1 MTRFRRYRGLV
12 VWLVGLLLPGVVY
25 AQGAVITG
33 TVKSEQGQVLGAVR
47 VAIEELN
54 VAVATNDQGV
64 YRITLAPERV
74 RGQVVVLRVRAIGYQ
89 PQTRQLTL
97 NPGTYTEDFTLR
109 VDINRLSE
117 VVVTGVT
124 GATETKKLAFTVSKV
139 DQADM
144 PVVGRTALEAL
155 QGKVTGAKVVLPS
168 GRPGTAPSIVL
179 RGAKSLNLSLTPLII
194 VDGVVFQ
201 GALQDLNPDDIE
213 SMEVIKGAA
222 AASTY
227 GSRAQNGVITIT
239 TKSGR
244 SAAQGA
250 RFSMRS
256 ENGFSDVQS
265 EYPFSRLHWLVMD
278 ETHTKF
284 CIVQTGLP
292 PCSRVV
298 DFEAEAFRVNDQG
311 EIAAL
316 SPYNFERDAGIGLSL
331 SKPLLKGIFQVEQWP
346 KRYNPIAQV
355 VQPGLY
361 NNTNLDMSGRFNN
374 TAMFASVGNFYQ
386 QGAIRFL
393 KGYRRNSARLNIDQQ
408 VSDEMSVSL
417 NTTYSKTANYP
428 TIDFFRV
435 TRVPAAVDL
444 LRRDSRGRLF
454 IRSNPLNQGQQNQ
467 NPLYDGENL
476 ASRSDVDRYLG
487 SLTAR
492 YTPFPWLDFEAI
504 AATDRRRSSGFTQRE
519 KGYRVTALAQSS
531 VYLGTLSESS
541 DLDEAWN
548 VSLQGTARKSNFV
561 LDGLDV
567 RLNARYAFERQD
579 SWGVSAGGNTLAVPG
594 LLTLNNVTV
603 VSSPSSSRT
612 SVRAMGILGGV
623 AFDYKGKYI
632 VDALFRRDGSSL
644 FGAAE
649 RWHPYYRASLAWRL
663 SDEGWWGL
671 SGVVNDLKLRASVG
685 TAGGRPGFTYQYET
699 FTIGTGG
706 TVTSNQLGN
715 RFLKP
720 ENTTETEF
728 GLDAELY
735 RKYGLNVTYS
745 RSITDDIML
754 QVPVSS
760 SSGFSSQWR
769 NAGAIENR
777 TWEAS
782 LNVPVVT
789 SATATWVWRF
799 SYDRN
804 RAYLTKLNV
813 PEFTRT
819 TESSRF
825 EFRAGERLGNVYG
838 TYFVRDCSDLPA
850 QFAANCGGPGSQF
863 QRNDEGYIV
872 WTGGYLPTEGI
883 TRNLWQAVL
892 PGCLVNGVPVN
903 QTGEV
908 NCRAAGGVVNNPWAI
923 PALHWGMLIVL
934 RDSTANKVFRKLGN
948 TEPDFR
954 LSWSQNFNWKR
965 LTVYALVDGSYGN
978 KLFNEEVHWSLG
990 DFMVRYE
997 DQEGKNLGNAKPLG
1011 YYWRATS
1018 PDNGAGVGGY
1028 YDVLGVN
1035 NHTFEKGA
1043 YTKLREVSV
1052 SYAFGPIRGV
1062 GDWSLSVVGRNLW
1075 TITDFLG
1082 WDPETG
1088 GGVLNSSA
1096 IGAVAAYQYP
1106 QTRTFTVTLQTR
1118 F

>member
-1 MTRFRRYRGLV
+1 
-12 VWLVGLLLPGVVY
+12 
-25 AQGAVITG
+25 
-33 TVKSEQGQVLGAVR
+33 
-47 VAIEELN
+47 
-54 VAVATNDQGV
+54 
-64 YRITLAPERV
+64 
-74 RGQVVVLRVRAIGYQ
+74 
-89 PQTRQLTL
+89 
-97 NPGTYTEDFTLR
+97 
-109 VDINRLSE
+109 
-117 VVVTGVT
+117 
-124 GATETKKLAFTVSKV
+124 
-139 DQADM
+139 
-144 PVVGRTALEAL
+144 
-155 QGKVTGAKVVLPS
+155 
-168 GRPGTAPSIVL
+168 
-179 RGAKSLNLSLTPLII
+179 
-194 VDGVVFQ
+194 
-201 GALQDLNPDDIE
+201 
-213 SMEVIKGAA
+213 
-222 AASTY
+222 
-227 GSRAQNGVITIT
+227 
-239 TKSGR
+239 
-244 SAAQGA
+244 
-250 RFSMRS
+250 
-256 ENGFSDVQS
+256 
-265 EYPFSRLHWLVMD
+265 
-278 ETHTKF
+278 
-284 CIVQTGLP
+284 
-292 PCSRVV
+292 
-298 DFEAEAFRVNDQG
+298 
-311 EIAAL
+311 
-316 SPYNFERDAGIGLSL
+316 
-331 SKPLLKGIFQVEQWP
+331 
-346 KRYNPIAQV
+346 
-355 VQPGLY
+355 
-361 NNTNLDMSGRFNN
+361 
-374 TAMFASVGNFYQ
+374 
-386 QGAIRFL
+386 
-393 KGYRRNSARLNIDQQ
+393 
-408 VSDEMSVSL
+408 
-417 NTTYSKTANYP
+417 
-428 TIDFFRV
+428 
-435 TRVPAAVDL
+435 
-444 LRRDSRGRLF
+444 
-454 IRSNPLNQGQQNQ
+454 
-467 NPLYDGENL
+467 
-476 ASRSDVDRYLG
+476 
-487 SLTAR
+487 
-492 YTPFPWLDFEAI
+492 
-504 AATDRRRSSGFTQRE
+504 
-519 KGYRVTALAQSS
+519 
-531 VYLGTLSESS
+531 
-541 DLDEAWN
+541 
-548 VSLQGTARKSNFV
+548 
-561 LDGLDV
+561 
-567 RLNARYAFERQD
+567 
-579 SWGVSAGGNTLAVPG
+579 
-594 LLTLNNVTV
+594 
-603 VSSPSSSRT
+603 
-612 SVRAMGILGGV
+612 
-623 AFDYKGKYI
+623 
-632 VDALFRRDGSSL
+632 
-644 FGAAE
+644 
-649 RWHPYYRASLAWRL
+649 
-663 SDEGWWGL
+663 
-671 SGVVNDLKLRASVG
+671 
-685 TAGGRPGFTYQYET
+685 
-699 FTIGTGG
+699 
-706 TVTSNQLGN
+706 
-715 RFLKP
+715 LKP

-819 TESSRF
+819 TDGSRF

-838 TYFVRDCSDLPA
+838 TYFVRDCGDLPA
-850 QFAANCGGPGSQF
+850 QFAASCGGPGSQF

-1118 F
+1118 FLG